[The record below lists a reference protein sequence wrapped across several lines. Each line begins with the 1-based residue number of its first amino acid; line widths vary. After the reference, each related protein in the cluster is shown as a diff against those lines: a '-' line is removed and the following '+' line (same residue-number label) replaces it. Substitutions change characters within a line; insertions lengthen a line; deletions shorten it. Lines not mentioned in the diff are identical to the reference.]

1 MIKKLNIIKGDFFG
15 GVIASIIALPQAL
28 AFGVASGLGAAAG
41 IWGAIVLSF
50 IGAIVGLNCPIISGP
65 TGPSAIIIAHVYA
78 LMNGDISNVFL
89 ILAFSAII
97 QMIISITS
105 IPSLIK
111 YVPYPVISGFLSGI
125 GIIIIILQISPI
137 LGGQNYSSV
146 LLTLKNIPLCIQNV
160 NFDAVLL
167 GFISL
172 LIVFLIPKNI
182 SKYIPSQIIALILGS
197 LICFYFNF
205 DVDKIPAITFEIP
218 KFTLND
224 FNFTVLSNSLT
235 IALSISFVLTSESLL
250 TGLVMESLAK
260 KKYNPKKL
268 VFSQGLGNLVCSF
281 FGIMQ
286 GSAAT
291 MRSVAAYKIGSTT
304 TLSAIFSSLILLI
317 ALYKF
322 SPLISQIP
330 ICVLSAI
337 LIKIGH
343 DILDLKIFKIIKHA
357 PKDDILTLCIVIFL
371 TVFYNLIFAIITG
384 IVLASILY
392 AKRIADN
399 TNIKETYN
407 PEGYS
412 LDEEKTEKDSH
423 YKIRI
428 LHIDGQFFFGSI
440 SQIVSHFDEMLGVK
454 YIILTYSN
462 SHKLDMSAIFALED
476 IIIRLDAQKIKLC
489 FVASYDEIYKQLEA
503 IKKEGFDLLLYKNEQ
518 EAIDFALEN
527 INGAIK

>member
-1 MIKKLNIIKGDFFG
+1 MIKKLNTIKGDFFG

-41 IWGAIVLSF
+41 IWGAIILSF
-50 IGAIVGLNCPIISGP
+50 IAAFTGLNCPIISGP
-65 TGPSAIIIAHVYA
+65 TGPSAIIIAHIYA
-78 LMNGDISNVFL
+78 LMSGDISSVFL

-111 YVPYPVISGFLSGI
+111 YIPYPVISGFLSGI

-137 LGGQNYSSV
+137 LGGENYSSV
-146 LLTLKNIPLCIQNV
+146 IEALKNIPLCIQNI

-167 GFISL
+167 GVISL
-172 LIVFLIPKNI
+172 LVVFLIPKRI

-205 DVDKIPAITFEIP
+205 EVEKISAITFEIP
-218 KFTLND
+218 KFALHN
-224 FNFTVLSNSLT
+224 FNFSILSNSLA
-235 IALSISFVLTSESLL
+235 IAISISFVLTSESLL

-260 KKYNPKKL
+260 KKYNPKRL
-268 VFSQGLGNLVCSF
+268 VFSQGLGNLICAS

-291 MRSVAAYKIGSTT
+291 MRSVAAYKAGATT
-304 TLSAIFSSLILLI
+304 KLSAVFSSLILLI

-322 SPLISQIP
+322 SFLISQIP

-337 LIKIGH
+337 LIKIGY

-357 PKDDILTLCIVIFL
+357 PKDDVLTLCIVIFL

-392 AKRIADN
+392 AKRVADN

-412 LDEEKTEKDSH
+412 LNEAKAEKESH

-440 SQIVSHFDEMLGVK
+440 SQIVSHFDELLGVE
-454 YIILTYSN
+454 YIILTYSS

-476 IIIRLDAQKIKLC
+476 IILRLDAQKIKLC
-489 FVASYDEIYKQLEA
+489 FVASYDEIYNQLEA
-503 IKKEGFDLLLYKNEQ
+503 IQKEGFDLLLYKNEQ
-518 EAIDFALEN
+518 EAIDFAIEN
-527 INGAIK
+527 IGGCNK